1 MAKRKIS
8 AALALMLM
16 TLFMTVS
23 AECATGMI
31 SQNGSGDIYI
41 TQTGW
46 TAVNGAI
53 YYVHAT
59 KSQMYDKHEACR
71 NTFRWRGDKLYYFGN
86 DGRMITRN
94 TRYIKLNSDNSVK
107 YIYTAGTGRRERYN
121 PARKRYQEK
130 HRGKWHDTGNQTNI
144 WWRCDWQL

>member
-1 MAKRKIS
+1 MKIGCT
-8 AALALMLM
+8 AAAIIM
-16 TLFMTVS
+16 TLLLTVS
-23 AECATGMI
+23 AQCAETTGMY
-31 SQNGSGDIYI
+31 SQNGNGDIYI

-59 KSQMYDKHEACR
+59 KSQMYDRHEACR

-130 HRGKWHDTGNQTNI
+130 RRGKWHDTGNQTNI

>member
-41 TQTGW
+41 TETGW
-46 TAVNGAI
+46 VTVDGGI

-59 KSQMYDKHEACR
+59 KSQMYDRHEACR
-71 NTFRWRGDKLYYFGN
+71 NTYRWRGNKLYYFRDNGK
-86 DGRMITRN
+86 MLKKSTK
-94 TRYIKLNSDNSVK
+94 YIKLNRDHSIR
-107 YIYTAGTGRRERYN
+107 YIYTPGTNHNERWSS
-121 PARKRYQEK
+121 R
-130 HRGKWHDTGNQTNI
+130 
-144 WWRCDWQL
+144 LL

>member
-1 MAKRKIS
+1 MKIGCT
-8 AALALMLM
+8 AAAIIM
-16 TLFMTVS
+16 TLLLTVS
-23 AECATGMI
+23 AQCAETTGMY
-31 SQNGSGDIYI
+31 SQNGNGDIYI

-59 KSQMYDKHEACR
+59 KSQMYDRHEACR

-107 YIYTAGTGRRERYN
+107 YIYTAGTGRRERYS

-130 HRGKWHDTGNQTNI
+130 RRGKWHDTGNQTNI

>member
-1 MAKRKIS
+1 MKIGCT
-8 AALALMLM
+8 AAAIIM
-16 TLFMTVS
+16 TLLLTVS
-23 AECATGMI
+23 AQCAETTGMY
-31 SQNGSGDIYI
+31 SQNGNGDIYI

-59 KSQMYDKHEACR
+59 KSQMYDRHEACR

-86 DGRMITRN
+86 NGRMITRN

-130 HRGKWHDTGNQTNI
+130 RRGKWHDTGNQTNI

>member
-1 MAKRKIS
+1 MKIGCT
-8 AALALMLM
+8 AVAIIM
-16 TLFMTVS
+16 TLFLTVS
-23 AECATGMI
+23 AQCAETTGMY
-31 SQNGSGDIYI
+31 SQNGNGDIYI

-59 KSQMYDKHEACR
+59 KSQMYDRHEACR

-130 HRGKWHDTGNQTNI
+130 RRGKWHDTGNQTNI
-144 WWRCDWQL
+144 WWRCDFQP

>member
-1 MAKRKIS
+1 MKIGCT
-8 AALALMLM
+8 AAAIIM
-16 TLFMTVS
+16 TLFLTVS
-23 AECATGMI
+23 AQCAETTGMY
-31 SQNGSGDIYI
+31 SQNGNGDIYI

-59 KSQMYDKHEACR
+59 KSQMYDRHEACR
-71 NTFRWRGDKLYYFGN
+71 NTFRWRGDKLYYFGK

-94 TRYIKLNSDNSVK
+94 TRYIKLNNDNSVK

-130 HRGKWHDTGNQTNI
+130 RRGKWHDTGNQTNI

>member
-1 MAKRKIS
+1 MKIGCT
-8 AALALMLM
+8 AAAIIM
-16 TLFMTVS
+16 TLLLTVS
-23 AECATGMI
+23 AQCAETTGMY
-31 SQNGSGDIYI
+31 SQNGNGDIYI

-46 TAVNGAI
+46 TAVNGAV

-59 KSQMYDKHEACR
+59 KSQMYDRHEACR

-130 HRGKWHDTGNQTNI
+130 RRGKWHDTGNQTNI

>member
-1 MAKRKIS
+1 MKIGCT
-8 AALALMLM
+8 AAAIIM
-16 TLFMTVS
+16 TLLLTVS
-23 AECATGMI
+23 AQCAETTGMY
-31 SQNGSGDIYI
+31 SQNGTGDIYI
-41 TQTGW
+41 SQTGW
-46 TAVNGAI
+46 TTVNGGI

-59 KSQMYDKHEACR
+59 KSQIYDRHEACR

-94 TRYIKLNSDNSVK
+94 TRYIKLNSDNSIK

-121 PARKRYQEK
+121 PARKRYQEN

>member
-1 MAKRKIS
+1 MKIGCT
-8 AALALMLM
+8 AAAIIM
-16 TLFMTVS
+16 TLFLTVS
-23 AECATGMI
+23 AQCAETTGMY
-31 SQNGSGDIYI
+31 SQNGNGDIYI